1 MRQLDLMVS
10 KIFKRILYGL
20 LVIVILIILWLI
32 IPRTW
37 SALNPGKPPLGYYS
51 IPFTYLAARVGLEEL
66 VNLEP
71 EVPQAIE
78 EIKDI
83 EYKKIKD
90 KSLQL
95 DIYRPKEPGTL
106 PPLLVFIHGG
116 SWKSG
121 KRSDYMVY
129 LIDFAKR
136 GYITATVSYRLLR
149 DGPYPACIEDIKDA
163 VDWLFRNGE
172 TYGYDTSRIALIG
185 GSAGAHLALLAAYG
199 WFNSHELADSIVMPE
214 NIHRVKAVVDI
225 YGPTDLTTEY
235 ARNHPLVTSFLAHS
249 YEEAPWIFQE
259 ASPVHYLDK
268 DDPPTLILQGTADRL
283 VPAVQSDQLKKMLD
297 ELGVPCIYYRLPG
310 WPHTM
315 DIVQRVNDFC
325 QLKMN
330 EFFEQ
335 YLNYN

>member
-1 MRQLDLMVS
+1 MISRIS
-10 KIFKRILYGL
+10 KRILYGL
-20 LVIVILIILWLI
+20 LIIVILIIMWLI
-32 IPRTW
+32 LPRTW
-37 SALNPGKPPLGYYS
+37 SAMNPGKPPVGYYS
-51 IPFTYLAARVGLEEL
+51 TPVAYLALWVGLEDL
-66 VNLEP
+66 VNLTP
-71 EVPQAIE
+71 EVPQDVE

-83 EYKKIKD
+83 EYKNID
-90 KSLQL
+90 GKSLQL
-95 DIYRPKEPGTL
+95 DIYRPKKTSTA

-116 SWKSG
+116 SWKG
-121 KRSDYMVY
+121 GNRSDYLVY
-129 LIDFAKR
+129 LIDFAER
-136 GYITATVSYRLLR
+136 GFITATVSYRLLR
-149 DGPYPACIEDIKDA
+149 DGPYPACIEDITDA
-163 VDWLFRNGE
+163 LDWLFKNGE

-199 WFNSHELADSIVMPE
+199 WGCINELNDSITRPKDVY
-214 NIHRVKAVVDI
+214 RVKAVVDI
-225 YGPTDLTTEY
+225 YGPADLTTEY

-283 VPAVQSDQLKKMLD
+283 VPAVQSDQLKEMLG
-297 ELGVPCIYYRLPG
+297 ELGVPCAYYRLPG

>member
-1 MRQLDLMVS
+1 MIS
-10 KIFKRILYGL
+10 GIFKRILYGFLIVIIL
-20 LVIVILIILWLI
+20 LVLWLVF
-32 IPRTW
+32 PRTW
-37 SALNPGKPPLGYYS
+37 SALNPGKPPIGYFSVPLIYVAVW
-51 IPFTYLAARVGLEEL
+51 TGLEKL

-71 EVPQAIE
+71 EIPQDIE
-78 EIKDI
+78 VFKNI
-83 EYKKIKD
+83 EYKNINR

-95 DIYRPKEPGTL
+95 DIYCPKESGTA

-121 KRSDYMVY
+121 ERSDYLVY
-129 LIDFAKR
+129 LIDFAKK
-136 GYITATVSYRLLR
+136 GYITATVSYRLLD
-149 DGPYPACIEDIKDA
+149 DGPYPACIEDITDA
-163 VDWLFRNGE
+163 VGWLFRNGE

-199 WFNSHELADSIVMPE
+199 WGNSNELADSIVMPE

-249 YEEAPWIFQE
+249 YEEAPWIFWE

-310 WPHTM
+310 WPHAM
-315 DIVQRVNDFC
+315 DIVKRVNDYC
-325 QLKMN
+325 QLKMTG
-330 EFFEQ
+330 FFEQ
-335 YLNYN
+335 YLN